1 MKKFIKKMVGI
12 GIIGAILG
20 LGFLSMDLEIIGNA
34 KAEEQTTVA
43 RSTHDTNKDFIFMQ
57 EFKYNGEKTED
68 GYYKLDNIHDDT
80 DFVYANAEE
89 MDYHIPMIGQNVT
102 VQFNHDDIE
111 IVYVQNKEIIQNTF
125 IVTDAKEKGIENFDN
140 EKYIFLVNEFN
151 PNDTFVLENDGSYK
165 LGEKVNIATSI
176 ISATDE
182 ILDVQ
187 KVEKDNSDEIF
198 LENDLND
205 ENRNKDGYT
214 QAEDGSWVKSDFWN

>member
-34 KAEEQTTVA
+34 KAEEKTTVA

-89 MDYHIPMIGQNVT
+89 MDYHIPMVGQNVT

-111 IVYVQNKEIIQNTF
+111 IVYVQNMSTVQNTY
-125 IVTDAKEKGIENFDN
+125 IVTDANEKGINDFNNDE
-140 EKYIFLVNEFN
+140 YIFLVNEFN
-151 PNDTFVLENDGSYK
+151 PNDTMVLENNGTYK
-165 LGEKVNIATSI
+165 LGDKINVAMNLWNT
-176 ISATDE
+176 TDR
-182 ILDVQ
+182 IVDVQ
-187 KVEKDNSDEIF
+187 KVENDNSDEIF
-198 LENDLND
+198 QENDLND
-205 ENRNKDGYT
+205 ENRNKDGYV

>member
-34 KAEEQTTVA
+34 KAEEKTTVA
-43 RSTHDTNKDFIFMQ
+43 RSAHDTNKDFIFMQ

-89 MDYHIPMIGQNVT
+89 MDYHIPMVGQNVT

-111 IVYVQNKEIIQNTF
+111 IVYVQNMSTVQNTY
-125 IVTDAKEKGIENFDN
+125 IVTDANEKGINDFNNDE
-140 EKYIFLVNEFN
+140 YIFLVNEFN
-151 PNDTFVLENDGSYK
+151 PNDTMVLENNGTYK
-165 LGEKVNIATSI
+165 LGDKINVAMNLWNT
-176 ISATDE
+176 TDR
-182 ILDVQ
+182 IVDIQ
-187 KVEKDNSDEIF
+187 KVENDNSDEIF
-198 LENDLND
+198 QENDLND
-205 ENRNKDGYT
+205 ENRNKDGYV

>member
-20 LGFLSMDLEIIGNA
+20 LGFLSMDLEIISNA
-34 KAEEQTTVA
+34 KAEEKTTVA

-89 MDYHIPMIGQNVT
+89 MDYHIPMVGQNVI

-111 IVYVQNKEIIQNTF
+111 IVYVQNMSTVQNTY
-125 IVTDAKEKGIENFDN
+125 IVTDANEKGINDFNDDE
-140 EKYIFLVNEFN
+140 YIFLVNEFN
-151 PNDTFVLENDGSYK
+151 PNDTMVLENNGTYK
-165 LGEKVNIATSI
+165 LGDKINVAMNLWNT
-176 ISATDE
+176 TDR
-182 ILDVQ
+182 IVDIQ
-187 KVEKDNSDEIF
+187 KVEKGDYDKDF
-198 LENDLND
+198 RENDLND
-205 ENRNKDGYT
+205 ENRNKDGYV

>member
-20 LGFLSMDLEIIGNA
+20 LGFLSMDLEIISNA
-34 KAEEQTTVA
+34 KAEEKTTVA

-89 MDYHIPMIGQNVT
+89 MDYHIPMVGQNVT

-111 IVYVQNKEIIQNTF
+111 IVYVQNKETIQNTY
-125 IVTDAKEKGIENFDN
+125 IVTDANEKGINDFNNDE
-140 EKYIFLVNEFN
+140 YIFLVNEFN
-151 PNDTFVLENDGSYK
+151 PNDTMVLENNGTYK
-165 LGEKVNIATSI
+165 LGDKVNIAMDLWNT
-176 ISATDE
+176 TDR
-182 ILDVQ
+182 IVDIQ
-187 KVEKDNSDEIF
+187 KVEKGDYDKDF
-198 LENDLND
+198 RENDLND
-205 ENRNKDGYT
+205 ENRNKDGYV

>member
-1 MKKFIKKMVGI
+1 MKKFIKKMVRI

-20 LGFLSMDLEIIGNA
+20 LGFLSMDLEIISNA
-34 KAEEQTTVA
+34 KAEEKTTVA

-89 MDYHIPMIGQNVT
+89 MDYHIPMVGQNVT

-111 IVYVQNKEIIQNTF
+111 IVYVQNMSTVQNTY
-125 IVTDAKEKGIENFDN
+125 IVTDANEKGINDFNNDE
-140 EKYIFLVNEFN
+140 YIFLVNEFN
-151 PNDTFVLENDGSYK
+151 PNDTMVLENNGTYK
-165 LGEKVNIATSI
+165 LGDKINVAMNLWNT
-176 ISATDE
+176 TDR
-182 ILDVQ
+182 IVDVQ
-187 KVEKDNSDEIF
+187 KVENDNSDEIF
-198 LENDLND
+198 QENDLND
-205 ENRNKDGYT
+205 ENRNKDGYV